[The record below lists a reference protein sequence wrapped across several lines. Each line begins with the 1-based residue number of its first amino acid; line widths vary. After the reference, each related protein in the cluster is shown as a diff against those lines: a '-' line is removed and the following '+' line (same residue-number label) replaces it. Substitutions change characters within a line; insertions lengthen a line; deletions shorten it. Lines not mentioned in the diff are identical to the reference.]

1 MKSIT
6 SLYII
11 LVVFLLAWQC
21 TGKTGKDT
29 RTGTN
34 TGTPE
39 MIFSEHEHDFGK
51 VSEGEKV
58 SYQFRFE
65 NKGSGDLVIASVMT
79 TCGCT
84 VTKYDRKPIHPG
96 ASGTIEAVFD
106 TSGRDGMQTKII
118 TVNSNASVPVILL
131 KITAEVKQKN

>member
-1 MKSIT
+1 MKRFK

-11 LVVFLLAWQC
+11 VVLFLLIWQC
-21 TGKTGKDT
+21 TGKTGKN
-29 RTGTN
+29 TGTGVN
-34 TGTPE
+34 AGTPE
-39 MIFSEHEHDFGK
+39 MAFSEYEHDFGK

-58 SYQFRFE
+58 SYLFRFE

-106 TSGRDGMQTKII
+106 TTGRDGMQTKTI
-118 TVNSNASVPVILL
+118 TVNSNAPVPVILL
-131 KITAEVKQKN
+131 KITAEV